1 MTQRTGPTTAA
12 APAVAAAAAV
22 SRKSHLGG
30 PTRSSVSINR
40 EIGRVEDPV
49 RLTYYYH
56 YYYHHYRYHS
66 HTTLTTHER
75 LNENISNKSYNLDNN
90 RYHITTVCV
99 E

>member
-12 APAVAAAAAV
+12 APAVAAAAV
-22 SRKSHLGG
+22 SRESHLGG

-49 RLTYYYH
+49 RLTYYYYH

-66 HTTLTTHER
+66 HTTLTTHE
-75 LNENISNKSYNLDNN
+75 K
-90 RYHITTVCV
+90 VK
-99 E
+99 